1 MASLFDY
8 VTSGQHAGQK
18 APTGY
23 KFRTSSTGRDV
34 YSPVNELNRAQKLQR
49 NPGSMGGGRSNLD
62 AQRGFSNQGI
72 RGLMASNRQPGLFG
86 SQPMVPSDRQPGL
99 GDTVLPEEED
109 QFAFQDRNIPLN
121 FAEDVTRMATD
132 LTPNINLPNL
142 PGLGG
147 IMNLASSISNNQADH
162 RYINSLL
169 GRASPEKNMAFFN
182 KAIYD
187 ANQPNR
193 FENPSIMAMGDTSRG
208 SSLGQAMKYFER
220 AGITKQDMDKFMDPN
235 SKFYGNE
242 AYLSAMAGADG
253 AEDFTTGMSFIKNAK
268 ASANLARDLAAQ
280 QMTQGAYAQPSDRQP
295 GLFEG
300 EAMIPSDRQ
309 PGLFVS
315 ESAMIPSDRQPG
327 LFESEPGLIPDEDAE
342 FYEYPDERYLGMLNR
357 RDPAAVYEGVYPS
370 PITDTMYDDDLS
382 PDAIR
387 GGFTDNRLYNE
398 MPIKVPGRPLHGR
411 QMYKPRDTIGITEMG
426 GGFNALPLLDPEE
439 EEFIHPRLR

>member
-8 VTSGQHAGQK
+8 VTSAQQAGQQ

-23 KFRTSSTGRDV
+23 RFRTSSTGKDV
-34 YSPVNELNRAQKLQR
+34 YSPVNELNRAQRLQR
-49 NPGSMGGGRSNLD
+49 SPGSIGGGRSDLD

-72 RGLMASNRQPGLFG
+72 RGLTASNRQPGLFG

-99 GDTVLPEEED
+99 EGQFAISPEEED
-109 QFAFQDRNIPLN
+109 QFAFQDRNLPLN
-121 FAEDVTRMATD
+121 FAEDATRMISD
-132 LTPNINLPNL
+132 LTPNVNMPNL

-147 IMNLASSISNNQADH
+147 IMNLAGSISNNQADH
-162 RYINSLL
+162 KYINSLL
-169 GRASPEKNMAFFN
+169 GRASPDKNMAFFN
-182 KAIYD
+182 KAVYD

-193 FENPSIMAMGDTSRG
+193 FEDSSIMAMGDTSRG

-235 SKFYGNE
+235 SRFYGNE
-242 AYLSAMAGADG
+242 AYLSAMAGGSG
-253 AEDFTTGMSFIKNAK
+253 AEDFATGMSFIKNAK

-280 QMTQGAYAQPSDRQP
+280 QMTEGAYAQPSDRQP

-309 PGLFVS
+309 PGLF
-315 ESAMIPSDRQPG
+315 EN
-327 LFESEPGLIPDEDAE
+327 EPGLIPDEDAE
-342 FYEYPDERYLGMLNR
+342 FYEYPDEKYLGMLNR

-398 MPIKVPGRPLHGR
+398 MPIKVPGRALHGR
-411 QMYKPRDTIGITEMG
+411 QIYKPRDTIGITEMG